1 MFPRDRELM
10 RLWRAASQGG
20 LVEAVTIDERNY
32 AVIRDETL
40 LAYLRARY
48 PAIAVLSFD
57 PETHTL
63 S

>member
-1 MFPRDRELM
+1 M

-32 AVIRDETL
+32 AVVRDEAL

-48 PAIAVLSFD
+48 PAIEVLSFD
-57 PETHTL
+57 PESRTL